1 MTTNTHTRTTIYA
14 VLAYDGLRDAC
25 DSKADA
31 LTTAQEIA
39 NESGQ
44 QVYVFKTWRVRDGI
58 YPAYAEVDPIARRD
72 PEADYDGPREA
83 VAS

>member
-1 MTTNTHTRTTIYA
+1 MTNKRTTIYA
-14 VLAYDGLRDAC
+14 VMAYDGLRDAC

-44 QVYVFKTWRVRDGI
+44 GVYVFETWRDHDGI
-58 YPAYAEVDPIARRD
+58 YPAYAEVDPIAYRE
-72 PEADYDGPREA
+72 PQADYDGPREA